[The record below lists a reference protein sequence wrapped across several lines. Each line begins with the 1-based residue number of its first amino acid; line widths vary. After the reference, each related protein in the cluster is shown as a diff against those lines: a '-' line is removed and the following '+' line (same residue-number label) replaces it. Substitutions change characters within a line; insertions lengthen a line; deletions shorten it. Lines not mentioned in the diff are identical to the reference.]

1 MRREGN
7 TVFRYRGRLHRIG
20 QATSEKLKM
29 EAMSTWEMV
38 LIGALVVLVLF
49 WIGPGIKPMLEQSRQ
64 AEKDWAGLLI
74 PIIAVI
80 LFVIL
85 LVMMV

>member
-1 MRREGN
+1 
-7 TVFRYRGRLHRIG
+7 
-20 QATSEKLKM
+20 M
-29 EAMSTWEMV
+29 EAISTWEMV
-38 LIGALVVLVLF
+38 LVGALVVLVLF

-80 LFVIL
+80 LFVL
-85 LVMMV
+85 LLISMV

>member
-1 MRREGN
+1 
-7 TVFRYRGRLHRIG
+7 
-20 QATSEKLKM
+20 M

-38 LIGALVVLVLF
+38 LVGALVVLVLF
-49 WIGPGIKPMLEQSRQ
+49 WISPGIKPMLEQSRQ

-80 LFVIL
+80 LFVL
-85 LVMMV
+85 LLISMV

>member
-1 MRREGN
+1 
-7 TVFRYRGRLHRIG
+7 
-20 QATSEKLKM
+20 M

-49 WIGPGIKPMLEQSRQ
+49 WISPGIKPMLEQSRQ

-85 LVMMV
+85 LISMV

>member
-1 MRREGN
+1 
-7 TVFRYRGRLHRIG
+7 
-20 QATSEKLKM
+20 
-29 EAMSTWEMV
+29 MSTWEMV
-38 LIGALVVLVLF
+38 LVGALVVLVLF

-80 LFVIL
+80 LFVL
-85 LVMMV
+85 LLISMV

>member
-1 MRREGN
+1 
-7 TVFRYRGRLHRIG
+7 
-20 QATSEKLKM
+20 M

-85 LVMMV
+85 LISMV

>member
-1 MRREGN
+1 
-7 TVFRYRGRLHRIG
+7 
-20 QATSEKLKM
+20 
-29 EAMSTWEMV
+29 MSTWEMV

-85 LVMMV
+85 LISMV

>member
-1 MRREGN
+1 
-7 TVFRYRGRLHRIG
+7 
-20 QATSEKLKM
+20 M

>member
-1 MRREGN
+1 
-7 TVFRYRGRLHRIG
+7 
-20 QATSEKLKM
+20 M

-64 AEKDWAGLLI
+64 AEKDWTGLLI

-85 LVMMV
+85 LVSMV

>member
-1 MRREGN
+1 
-7 TVFRYRGRLHRIG
+7 
-20 QATSEKLKM
+20 M
-29 EAMSTWEMV
+29 EAMSTWEMA

-64 AEKDWAGLLI
+64 AEKDWTGLLI

-85 LVMMV
+85 LVSMV

>member
-1 MRREGN
+1 
-7 TVFRYRGRLHRIG
+7 
-20 QATSEKLKM
+20 M

-38 LIGALVVLVLF
+38 LLGALVVLVLF
-49 WIGPGIKPMLEQSRQ
+49 WIGPGIKPMLEQSRK

-85 LVMMV
+85 LVSMV

>member
-1 MRREGN
+1 
-7 TVFRYRGRLHRIG
+7 
-20 QATSEKLKM
+20 M

-38 LIGALVVLVLF
+38 LLGALVVLVLF

-85 LVMMV
+85 LVSMV

>member
-1 MRREGN
+1 
-7 TVFRYRGRLHRIG
+7 
-20 QATSEKLKM
+20 M

-38 LIGALVVLVLF
+38 LVGALVVLVLF

-80 LFVIL
+80 LFVL
-85 LVMMV
+85 LLISMV

>member
-1 MRREGN
+1 
-7 TVFRYRGRLHRIG
+7 
-20 QATSEKLKM
+20 M

-38 LIGALVVLVLF
+38 LLGALVVLVLF

-64 AEKDWAGLLI
+64 AEKDWTGLLI

-85 LVMMV
+85 LVSMV

>member
-1 MRREGN
+1 
-7 TVFRYRGRLHRIG
+7 
-20 QATSEKLKM
+20 
-29 EAMSTWEMV
+29 MSTWEMV

-85 LVMMV
+85 LVSMV